1 MMKRR
6 NQHKKGSNTPS
17 ISNCFIIGIDGS
29 AGSHNAFELVL
40 NDLHRKGLDKIIL
53 VHVFSEKD
61 EEAGI
66 QFHNKT
72 IYNKYSEE
80 LKSKLH
86 EDDYEIIFEERK
98 PNENVFE
105 QINDIAVS
113 KKASLMVL
121 GFRGKNGA
129 KSRPDELSNA
139 ITYLVHKPRIPV
151 LVVKD
156 IIVRSEKTD
165 STYNWLV
172 CLEST
177 ESKSFK
183 ALESMC
189 RFVDADNDTFTAIT
203 VKSQKSNGENEISI
217 QRKFEEKMNEYE
229 IKKFSYKILEKEGD
243 DKVHRTIVKF
253 VLDCQKNTDLAF
265 DFVVCGYNPLKY
277 SLDKDASNTT
287 VDILKYSDVNIFFDH

>member
-1 MMKRR
+1 MKRR
-6 NQHKKGSNTPS
+6 NQPKETQTTPS

-40 NDLHRKGLDKIIL
+40 NDLHRKGLDKMIL

-80 LKSKLH
+80 LKSKLN
-86 EDDYEIIFEERK
+86 EEDYEIIFEERK

-105 QINDIAVS
+105 QINDIAVA
-113 KKASLMVL
+113 KNASLMVL

-129 KSRPDELSNA
+129 KTRPDELSKA

-156 IIVRSEKTD
+156 RIVRSDKTD
-165 STYNWLV
+165 CAYNWLV
-172 CLEST
+172 CLESP

-183 ALESMC
+183 ALQSMC
-189 RFVDADNDTFTAIT
+189 RFVDVENDSFTAIT
-203 VKSQKSNGENEISI
+203 VKSDKQNGENESAI
-217 QRKFEEKMNEYE
+217 QKKFEEKMAEFE
-229 IKKFSYKILEKEGD
+229 IQKFSYKVLEKEGED
-243 DKVHRTIVKF
+243 NIHETILKF
-253 VLDCQKNTDLAF
+253 LKDCQNNTDLAF
-265 DFVVCGYNPLKY
+265 DFVVCGYNPSKY
-277 SLDKDASNTT
+277 SFNKDASNTT